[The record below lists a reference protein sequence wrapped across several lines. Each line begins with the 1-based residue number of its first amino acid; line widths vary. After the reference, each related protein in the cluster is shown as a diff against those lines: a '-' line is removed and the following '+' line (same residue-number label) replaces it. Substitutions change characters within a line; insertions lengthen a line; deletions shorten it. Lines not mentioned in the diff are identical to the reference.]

1 MGHGPGATAGVRP
14 DRDNLA
20 GMKNILLSA
29 LFVLL
34 VLPVAASLRAQD
46 ATPNFTGKW
55 NLDASKSDFG
65 PMPPPESIVHVIEHK
80 EPSVKVVTTQK
91 GAQGEVTTERQLTTD
106 GKENVNKMRVGPAE
120 QEVKST
126 TKWSGKALTTA
137 FKLDMQGNV
146 FDVNDSWK
154 VSDDG
159 KVLTIV
165 REIKTAQGDFTTTTV
180 YNKQ

>member
-1 MGHGPGATAGVRP
+1 
-14 DRDNLA
+14 
-20 GMKNILLSA
+20 MKNTLLSA

-46 ATPNFTGKW
+46 ANPDFTVKW

-106 GKENVNKMRVGPAE
+106 GKENLNKMRMGPAE
-120 QEVKST
+120 QDVKST

-137 FKLDMQGNV
+137 FKLDMQGEAI
-146 FDVNDSWK
+146 DVNDSWK
-154 VSDDG
+154 LSDDG

-165 REIKTAQGDFTTTTV
+165 RDIKMSQGEFTTTTV

>member
-1 MGHGPGATAGVRP
+1 
-14 DRDNLA
+14 
-20 GMKNILLSA
+20 MKNTLLSA
-29 LFVLL
+29 LFILL

-46 ATPNFTGKW
+46 AATNFTGKW
-55 NLDASKSDFG
+55 NLDASQSDFG

-154 VSDDG
+154 LSDDG

-165 REIKTAQGDFTTTTV
+165 RDIKTAQGDFTTTTV

>member
-1 MGHGPGATAGVRP
+1 VGHGPGETAGVCP
-14 DRDNLA
+14 DRGNLA
-20 GMKNILLSA
+20 GMKNSLLSA
-29 LFVLL
+29 LFVLI
-34 VLPVAASLRAQD
+34 VLPIASAVQAQD
-46 ATPNFTGKW
+46 AIPNFTGTW

-65 PMPPPESIVHVIEHK
+65 PMPPPESIVHVVDHK
-80 EPSVKVVTTQK
+80 EPSVKIVTTQK

-106 GKENVNKMRVGPAE
+106 GKENVNKMRVGPTE

-146 FDVNDSWK
+146 FDVSDSWK

-165 REIKTAQGDFTTTTV
+165 RDIKTAQGDFTTTTV

>member
-1 MGHGPGATAGVRP
+1 
-14 DRDNLA
+14 
-20 GMKNILLSA
+20 MKNTLRSA

-46 ATPNFTGKW
+46 ANPDFTGKW

-154 VSDDG
+154 LSDDG

-165 REIKTAQGDFTTTTV
+165 RDIKTAQGDFTTTTV